1 MINGSPTDNNA
12 TLFKNGAHSVF
23 DGKVE
28 IVREDA
34 AANWKPEE
42 AQQLME
48 QFIAAVGKD
57 GFDGAYQA
65 NDGTA
70 GGAIAAMKAAGI
82 DAKKRPTT
90 GQDAEL
96 AGIQRI
102 VAGEQYM
109 TVYKAIRPQAEKAA
123 ELACTLYKGAQPPAG
138 MVTGKVNNGTIDVPS
153 VLLTPIAVTLDGAG
167 GTKSV
172 ADSVVKDKFYGETSA
187 AQICK
192 GYEDACKAAKLQ

>member
-12 TLFKNGAHSVF
+12 TLFRSGAHRVF
-23 DGKVE
+23 DGRVE

-48 QFIAAVGKD
+48 QFIAAVGRD

-70 GGAIAAMKAAGI
+70 AGAIAAMKAAGI
-82 DAKKRPTT
+82 DSTKRPTT

-96 AGIQRI
+96 AAIQRI
-102 VAGEQYM
+102 VAGSQYM

-123 ELACTLYKGAQPPAG
+123 ELACALSKGAQPPAG
-138 MVTGKVNNGTIDVPS
+138 MVTGRVNNGTIEVPS
-153 VLLTPIAVTLDGAG
+153 ILLTPVAVTATGTDG
-167 GTKSV
+167 TSSI
-172 ADSVVKDKFYGETSA
+172 ADTIVKDQFFGENTVA
-187 AQICK
+187 LICK
-192 GYEDACKAAKLQ
+192 GYEGACKAAGLQ